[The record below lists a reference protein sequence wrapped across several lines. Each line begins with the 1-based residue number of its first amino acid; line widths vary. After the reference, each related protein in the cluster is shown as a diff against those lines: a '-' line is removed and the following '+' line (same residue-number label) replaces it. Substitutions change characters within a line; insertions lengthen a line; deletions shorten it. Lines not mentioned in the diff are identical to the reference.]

1 MTDDSST
8 IETDAAPEWIE
19 LERPRLRVAL
29 DVTLATGVGGAA
41 GLYARRLAHHLR
53 RTMAVDLYP
62 LVPKGWSRPPQPGR
76 GARLRRAARL
86 VGATNLWLP
95 AQARA
100 LQPHIL
106 HATAWLGPLSGPGA
120 LVVTVPDTTFAFYP
134 DEAEPFW
141 RWYVEPLLPRVLARA
156 AAIIVPSSRVAAD
169 VPRLYGA
176 GLADR
181 INVIPFG
188 VESDFPLTGVKIP
201 RSGDLPAGVQIA
213 PGAPMPGDE
222 AVLARLGLQ
231 RPYVVQVGDWT
242 ARHRVPLAIAA
253 FGCHVAQAR
262 DEQLSLA
269 LVGRQTGGNARAVA
283 EERRESG
290 IEGRIVALGELAHE
304 QMPVVYRNAAAVL
317 LTTQYEGFG
326 LAALEAIA
334 CGVPV
339 VAAPEAV
346 PAPHAVAGVEGEDP
360 AAWAAALGRVLDDA
374 DLRDHLTHEALHVAE
389 EHSWAHTA
397 ADTLELYQALVPE
410 EPSGG

>member
-1 MTDDSST
+1 MTDDSPT
-8 IETDAAPEWIE
+8 IEEAAPEWIE

-53 RTMAVDLYP
+53 QTLAVDLYP
-62 LVPKGWSRPPQPGR
+62 LVPQGWSRKPEPGFI
-76 GARLRRAARL
+76 ARVRRAARL

-100 LQPHIL
+100 LEPQIL

-120 LVVTVPDTTFAFYP
+120 LVVTVPDTTFALYP
-134 DEAEPFW
+134 DEAGLFW
-141 RWYVEPLLPRVLARA
+141 RWYVEPLLSRVLARA

-188 VESDFPLTGVKIP
+188 VEPDYPLTGVKIP
-201 RSGDLPAGVQIA
+201 RTGDLPAGFQIA
-213 PGAPMPGDE
+213 PGEPMPGDA
-222 AVLARLGLQ
+222 AVLARLGLR
-231 RPYVVQVGDWT
+231 RPYIVQVGDWT
-242 ARHRVPLAIAA
+242 TRHRVPLAIAA
-253 FGCHVAQAR
+253 FGCHVAQAH

-269 LVGRQTGGNARAVA
+269 LVGGQTGGAARAVA
-283 EERRESG
+283 QERQESG
-290 IEGRIVALGELAHE
+290 VEGRIVALGELAHE

-326 LAALEAIA
+326 LAALEAMA

-339 VAAPEAV
+339 IAAPEAV

-360 AAWAAALGRVLDDA
+360 AAWAAALGRVLTSP
-374 DLRDHLTHEALHVAE
+374 DLREHLTHEALHVAE
-389 EHSWAHTA
+389 EHSWARTA